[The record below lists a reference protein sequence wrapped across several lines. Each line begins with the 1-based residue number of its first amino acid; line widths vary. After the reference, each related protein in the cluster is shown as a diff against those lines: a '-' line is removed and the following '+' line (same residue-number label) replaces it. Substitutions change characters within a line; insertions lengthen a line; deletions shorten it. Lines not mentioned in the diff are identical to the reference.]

1 MRRVRAELL
10 KGTTPGLVLALL
22 AERPMHGYDLAK
34 EIEARSAGALAPG
47 QGTLYPLLHRLE
59 REGLIAGSWEARQGG
74 PERRVYRL
82 SPDGAAALAG
92 WRVEWATFTRVIG
105 RFLAPAENGA
115 PA

>member
-22 AERPMHGYDLAK
+22 AEQPMHGYDLAR
-34 EIEARSAGALAPG
+34 EIAKRSAGALAPG

-92 WRVEWATFTRVIG
+92 WRVEWVTFTRVIG
-105 RFLAPAENGA
+105 QFLAPGEAAA